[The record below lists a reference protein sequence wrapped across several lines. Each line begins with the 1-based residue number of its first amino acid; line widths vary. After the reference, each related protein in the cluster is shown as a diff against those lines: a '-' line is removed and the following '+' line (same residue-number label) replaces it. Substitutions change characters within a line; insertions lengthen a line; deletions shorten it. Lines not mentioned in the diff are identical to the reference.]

1 MKRLLTLITAA
12 LLLLSFA
19 ACTEDNPVTNSSV
32 AVVSSPTTSKT
43 EQKEFALGTITG
55 NKYESEFLGL
65 GAEFGANWTVY
76 TKEQIMELN
85 NIIDDTMNDEDI
97 KEILSNADVVYD
109 LYAMNM
115 QDGRSVNIV
124 LEPVDKL
131 TALVTTEEQ
140 YINNALSGNIFESAL
155 EGMGYSNIQ
164 AEESTATFLSKER
177 KSIRITAEINGVAF
191 YEELVVIKQGNYF
204 AVITVSSLLDD
215 MTENLFSQFYSL

>member
-12 LLLLSFA
+12 LLLFSFA
-19 ACTEDNPVTNSSV
+19 ACTEDNPVANSSV
-32 AVVSSPTTSKT
+32 AVVSSQATSKI

-65 GAEFGANWTVY
+65 GAELGANWTVY

-85 NIIDDTMNDEDI
+85 NIIVDTMNDEDI

-115 QDGRSVNIV
+115 QDGQSVNIV

-140 YINNALSGNIFESAL
+140 YISNALSGNIFESAL

-215 MTENLFSQFYSL
+215 MTADLFSQFYSL

>member
-12 LLLLSFA
+12 LLLFSFA
-19 ACTEDNPVTNSSV
+19 ACTEDNPVANSSV
-32 AVVSSPTTSKT
+32 AVVSSQATSKI

-85 NIIDDTMNDEDI
+85 NIIVDTMNDEDI

-115 QDGRSVNIV
+115 QDGQSVNIV

-131 TALVTTEEQ
+131 TALVTTQEQ
-140 YINNALSGNIFESAL
+140 YISNALSGNIFESAL

-215 MTENLFSQFYSL
+215 MTANLFSQFYSL